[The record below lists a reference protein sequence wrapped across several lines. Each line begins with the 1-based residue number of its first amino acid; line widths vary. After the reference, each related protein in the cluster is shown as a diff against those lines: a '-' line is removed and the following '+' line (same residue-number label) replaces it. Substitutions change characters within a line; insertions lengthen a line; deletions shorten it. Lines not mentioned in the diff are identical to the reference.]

1 MKRLNL
7 IALLALTATATHAQ
21 IPDPG
26 DPVCAYCEVNLKTAT
41 SHKRG
46 CPYYEEP
53 KEESS
58 SSVSSSSNSSTS
70 KPSGPTRYN
79 PFANGTCPEC
89 GAKVELMGQLNRH
102 RSNCRLGDAYR
113 EYYRLVRVSMY
124 GKKKKEREEAWRKSN
139 IAWERAGD
147 IAEQAIKRKN
157 SGANTPRYSTH
168 LRDYTPQQEHQSD
181 YNWLE
186 EYYSIPAAKR
196 EMYEA
201 HLEQI
206 KGDYRVCS
214 VSGKGMG
221 VWKESG
227 DGTVWHYPPH
237 YERIWMIDG
246 SRATM
251 QLKTTKKWGVEDV
264 EYKETIIDYEY
275 DEVKYYPGL
284 SSLFLN
290 QRDEYSRNHWR
301 LFSGQGVWET
311 YEGFDFDFQDV
322 ILKDSPYRAYCQLQD
337 GRWLILNNVDKMS
350 EDPLAIT
357 ISRVVNSVE
366 DHKVYLDGHYQ
377 ECLIVS
383 EPNEEGKVQFGL
395 MTTDGELFSDCNYD
409 RIEKMGPLAN
419 YVKVWKDGKLGVLEL
434 VARRDNDDGK
444 TYYGFIETIAP
455 KYDMFK
461 TQHVRIA
468 KDPDTYTYCVVG
480 NAGKYALTLADVDKP
495 VTLPTIYT
503 AAEVEQFATRLFTE
517 GKKRTPVREDVDTDY
532 KTFCENRAINVLQRL
547 NTATDKDK
555 AVYQAHQ
562 DLKEEKL
569 MEDYLVMQREL
580 HRKDYHLGK
589 YDKARQAYEVKTA
602 WGTVMM
608 PVPQS
613 EAASVKKAWKAS
625 VQDMTI
631 KPAIQLDPVT
641 NRPIISDIKAL
652 VNGKVYGLKED
663 W

>member
-1 MKRLNL
+1 M
-7 IALLALTATATHAQ
+7 ALVATATRAQ

-26 DPVCAYCEVNLKTAT
+26 DPVCAYCEVNLKTGED
-41 SHKRG
+41 HKRG
-46 CPYYEEP
+46 CPYYSEP
-53 KEESS
+53 ADEEESS
-58 SSVSSSSNSSTS
+58 STTSPPSPSTPKPSATPS
-70 KPSGPTRYN
+70 KPTTTTSTQQP
-79 PFANGTCPEC
+79 
-89 GAKVELMGQLNRH
+89 
-102 RSNCRLGDAYR
+102 
-113 EYYRLVRVSMY
+113 
-124 GKKKKEREEAWRKSN
+124 
-139 IAWERAGD
+139 
-147 IAEQAIKRKN
+147 
-157 SGANTPRYSTH
+157 STH
-168 LRDYTPQQEHQSD
+168 LHDYTPQQEHQGNN
-181 YNWLE
+181 NWLE
-186 EYYSIPAAKR
+186 EYYSIPAAER
-196 EMYEA
+196 ERIEA
-201 HLEQI
+201 HFEQAR
-206 KGDYRVCS
+206 GDYRVYS
-214 VSGKGMG
+214 VPGKGMG
-221 VWKESG
+221 VWKESS
-227 DGTVWHYPPH
+227 DGTAWHYPPH

-301 LFSGQGVWET
+301 LFSGQGVWEN
-311 YEGFDFDFQDV
+311 YDGFEFDFQDV

-337 GRWLILNNVDKMS
+337 GRWLILNNLDQLS
-350 EDPLAIT
+350 NDPLGIT

-383 EPNEEGKVQFGL
+383 EPDEEGKVRFGL
-395 MTTDGELFSDCNYD
+395 MTTDGELFSDINYD
-409 RIEKMGPLAN
+409 RIERMGPFAN
-419 YVKVWKDGKLGVLEL
+419 YIKVWKDGKCGVLEL
-434 VARRDNDDGK
+434 VARSDNNDGK

-547 NTATDKDK
+547 NTATDKEE

-569 MEDYLVMQREL
+569 
-580 HRKDYHLGK
+580 
-589 YDKARQAYEVKTA
+589 
-602 WGTVMM
+602 
-608 PVPQS
+608 
-613 EAASVKKAWKAS
+613 AASVKKAWKAS

-631 KPAIQLDPVT
+631 KSALQLDPVT
-641 NRPIISDIKAL
+641 NRPVISDIKAL
-652 VNGKVYGLKED
+652 VNGKVYGSKED